1 METGFATFTG
11 SRGHGPIRPDGR
23 IGDWFALRSR
33 CAAAHAARRVL
44 LDLEAAPVSPLGSFA
59 PLAAQAIAELGGGFP
74 AVNLTALAD
83 RKSPAGNE
91 TAVAAAQVPGGRGNE

>member
-1 METGFATFTG
+1 METGFASFTG
-11 SRGHGPIRPDGR
+11 SRGRGPIRPDGR
-23 IGDWFALRSR
+23 TGDWFSLRAR

-44 LDLEAAPVSPLGSFA
+44 LDQAAASADPYGSFA

-83 RKSPAGNE
+83 RKSPAGNDMG
-91 TAVAAAQVPGGRGNE
+91 VAAAQVPGGRGNE